1 MFETFHWYELLTPD
15 PAAAAKFYS
24 AVVGWEVEA
33 MGPYTLLKTSRGGV
47 AGIATQ
53 PPEVAATGLGPGWVG
68 YIAVNDVGG
77 AADEVVEAG
86 GKILIPAQDVMGIL
100 TSAWVSDPQG
110 TVYVVFKGNS
120 PSGPPTG
127 GPDEPGYF
135 GWRELFAVDGAAA
148 LDFYAAQYGWTPGG
162 EFDMGPMGV
171 YRLFDVDGVQTGGMM
186 NKPEQMPHPAWNFYA
201 QVDATGAAAE
211 RVKVNGGQ
219 VTMGPTQV
227 PGDLWVVQCTDPQG
241 AVCCFISP
249 NP

>member
-1 MFETFHWYELLTPD
+1 MFNTFRWYELLTPD

-24 AVVGWEVEA
+24 AVVGWQVET
-33 MGPYTLLKTSRGGV
+33 MGPYTLLKTSLGGV

-53 PPEVAATGLGPGWVG
+53 PSEVAATGLGPGWVG
-68 YIAVNDVGG
+68 YIGVEDVNA

-86 GKILIPAQDVMGIL
+86 GKILIQPTDIMGML
-100 TSAWVSDPQG
+100 TSSWVSDPQG
-110 TVYVVFKGNS
+110 TVFVVFKGNS

-148 LDFYAAQYGWTPGG
+148 LDFYAGHYGWTKG
-162 EFDMGPMGV
+162 EGHDMGPMGI
-171 YRLFDVDGVQTGGMM
+171 YQLFDVDGVQTGGIM
-186 NKPEQMPHPAWNFYA
+186 NKPAELPMPVWNYYI
-201 QVDATGAAAE
+201 QVDGTGAAAE
-211 RVKVNGGQ
+211 RVKANGGQ
-219 VTMGPTQV
+219 VAMGPHQV
-227 PGDLWVVQCTDPQG
+227 PGGLWIVQCMDPQG